1 MAASSKSTAVN
12 RTVVD
17 MVVIVKEKSGQDK
30 AYQRRIR
37 QVSGDRGLIGKTV
50 FIWDKKTGPET
61 RSDPA
66 LTRPLLLLGWWVRS
80 QELKILTYPV

>member
-1 MAASSKSTAVN
+1 MAASSKSKAVN

-30 AYQRRIR
+30 AYQHRIR
-37 QVSGDRGLIGKTV
+37 QGSGDRGPLGKTV
-50 FIWDKKTGPET
+50 FIGDKKIGPET
-61 RSDPA
+61 RSGPA

-80 QELKILTYPV
+80 QELEILTYPV